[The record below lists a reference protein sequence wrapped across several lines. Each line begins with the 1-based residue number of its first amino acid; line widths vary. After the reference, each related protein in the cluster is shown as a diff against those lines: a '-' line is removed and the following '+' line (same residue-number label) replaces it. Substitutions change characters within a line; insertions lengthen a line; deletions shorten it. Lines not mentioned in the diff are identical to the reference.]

1 MHEDLAEQFSGDGE
15 RGPVIKRPRQ
25 NARGL
30 DVANGLDGVTSLRHV
45 DNGKGR
51 RRQALRRS
59 PHRAEQGSGVNAAP
73 SASFLKCVLCTNGFR
88 RFSGSRTSVTMV
100 IQTSPLG
107 AVIRW

>member
-1 MHEDLAEQFSGDGE
+1 MHEDLPEQFSGDGE
-15 RGPVIKRPRQ
+15 RGPVVKRPRQ
-25 NARGL
+25 YAPRL
-30 DVANGLDGVTSLRHV
+30 DVATGPGGVSSLRHV

-59 PHRAEQGSGVNAAP
+59 PHRAEQASGVNGAS
-73 SASFLKCVLCTNGFR
+73 SASFLKCVLCTNGSR

-107 AVIRW
+107 AVIR